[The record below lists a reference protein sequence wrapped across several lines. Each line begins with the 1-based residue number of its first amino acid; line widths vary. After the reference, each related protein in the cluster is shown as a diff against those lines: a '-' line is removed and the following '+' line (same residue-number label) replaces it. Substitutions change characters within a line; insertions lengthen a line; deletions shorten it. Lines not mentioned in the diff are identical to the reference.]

1 MSILTF
7 YQKNTSF
14 LFFSCSLKYR
24 KYCTEWTALITLF
37 LWVLNLTVSPI
48 LSWHLCLGILSLQQ
62 PVNKNSTLIFSN
74 FPNAAH
80 LNYTDKIGNVPIF
93 ILVFFFY
100 FVVQTWFA
108 LLISWDWLVVSDLS
122 LPETGLSW
130 DGDLSIKI

>member
-80 LNYTDKIGNVPIF
+80 LNYTDMIGNIPIF
-93 ILVFFFY
+93 ILVVFFLFCC
-100 FVVQTWFA
+100 TN
-108 LLISWDWLVVSDLS
+108 LVCTSDL
-122 LPETGLSW
+122 LGLVSSQRFESTRNRTKLRW
-130 DGDLSIKI
+130 WS